1 MKIKFLSLIL
11 AGTIACATTIPAV
24 RNFSTEVDESLT
36 QVNLDQYRPTP
47 ISPDAPVD
55 IRRIVGNDEA
65 RRLGAQGERI
75 NEANREH
82 PLGSHDD
89 RHHIIYGHWNGLC
102 LNEPSI
108 NYIATS
114 VNQAVRTTRADDFA
128 RLETLGANAIRD
140 IRTLQID
147 TQTVR
152 TLYQGRI
159 NERDIALRQANSSIQ
174 ILQRSQRNYM
184 LLSIGL
190 GVGGA
195 IIGAGAT
202 ALIILLNQ

>member
-24 RNFSTEVDESLT
+24 PNFSTEVDESLT